1 MASVTVTNTPKMSKF
16 SVIIDNGHGRET
28 LGKRSPDG
36 RLLEWRWTRDA
47 AGQLKAELEK
57 HGIDARLLVPEDI
70 DVPLSVR
77 VERANAIAMTTPNC
91 LLVSI
96 HVNAASGK
104 EWSDASGFSA
114 WICYGASKFSEC
126 LALRLQETATSMGL
140 SGNRWLPKEGF
151 FRANFSI
158 VKKTIMPA
166 VLTENMFMT
175 NADDVSFLLSEEG
188 RKKIVSLHVTAI
200 MEYLKS
206 IKTPFE

>member
-1 MASVTVTNTPKMSKF
+1 MNKF
-16 SVIIDNGHGRET
+16 CVIIDNGHGRET
-28 LGKRSPDG
+28 PGKRSPDG
-36 RLLEWRWTRDA
+36 RLLEWQWARDTA
-47 AGQLKAELEK
+47 KRLKAELERRA
-57 HGIDARLLVPEDI
+57 IEAILIVPEDI
-70 DVPLSVR
+70 DVPVNIR
-77 VERANAIAMTTPNC
+77 VERANSIARENPDC
-91 LLVSI
+91 LLLSI
-96 HVNAASGK
+96 HVNAATVKG
-104 EWSDASGFSA
+104 WSDASGFSA
-114 WICYGASKFSEC
+114 WISYGASKLSEC
-126 LALRLQETATSMGL
+126 LAVRLQNTATVMGL